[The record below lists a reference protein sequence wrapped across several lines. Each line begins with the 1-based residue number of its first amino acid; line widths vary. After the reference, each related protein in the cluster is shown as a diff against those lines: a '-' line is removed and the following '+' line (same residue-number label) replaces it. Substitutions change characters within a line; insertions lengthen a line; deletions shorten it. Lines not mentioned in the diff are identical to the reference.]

1 LAKRSRVSRWV
12 TAERRRKADRRDTLE
27 DLALQRE
34 GLSQID
40 EMLRRHDDML
50 ATTFRR
56 IADMQAEID
65 VLKTQAP
72 RRRAGKK
79 R

>member
-1 LAKRSRVSRWV
+1 M
-12 TAERRRKADRRDTLE
+12 TAERRRKADRRETLE